1 MTYPPASDSLYSLI
15 YLTIERSP
23 RFCFMSKTPF
33 PFSPLGKIFHPPI
46 GRPYVKAYPLNTF
59 ALSNGFCFRI
69 ALRLCVSSRAVMGP
83 HALSYYWC
91 FTRGFQ
97 QSQVAI
103 KPQRKH
109 KFIGESFTRGNH
121 FPIIFKL
128 TKFIGR
134 KPHPSV
140 PQWLR

>member
-1 MTYPPASDSLYSLI
+1 MEHTYFVFKKYICHAQSRDVMSKFIFCIFKSEIIYFCLLDNYFLQFTYPPASDSLYSLI

-69 ALRLCVSSRAVMGP
+69 ALRLRWVHMLCRIIDVLQEVSNNCKWR
-83 HALSYYWC
+83 
-91 FTRGFQ
+91 
-97 QSQVAI
+97 
-103 KPQRKH
+103 
-109 KFIGESFTRGNH
+109 
-121 FPIIFKL
+121 
-128 TKFIGR
+128 
-134 KPHPSV
+134 
-140 PQWLR
+140 